1 MQYPKTIIELDAFFD
16 EENKKRFIKLMN
28 ENFSIDENEV
38 EIYKAANYTDQSDYA
53 GEIYDQ
59 MFRILQSE
67 N

>member
-28 ENFSIDENEV
+28 ENEV
-38 EIYKAANYTDQSDYA
+38 EIYKAANYADQSDYA